1 MLKSAFSPSS
11 AAFLGV
17 EELAGCFLAAFVVE
31 VSFLI
36 SEFCFVLVL
45 LLSARL
51 KPPLRNE
58 LGAVRITGFVAD
70 LAARVTFD
78 ECSTL

>member
-1 MLKSAFSPSS
+1 MRKPAFLRSS

-17 EELAGCFLAAFVVE
+17 EELAGRYFAALVVE
-31 VSFLI
+31 VSFVS
-36 SEFCFVLVL
+36 SEFSFVLVL
-45 LLSARL
+45 LLSFCL
-51 KPPLRNE
+51 KLPLRNE
-58 LGAVRITGFVAD
+58 LGTVRITGFVAD